1 MSQENVEIV
10 RGALESAAPLSDY
23 ERLAPDAEFTDL
35 PDQRLLQGM
44 EELRA
49 FRDSGPWGR
58 SATLTPERYFD
69 VDDEHVLAFVRIKA
83 VGQRSGT
90 PVDLAFAHEFTLHDG
105 LIVRMKVHLDRDRVL
120 ADLGLSDQDDSA
132 NSPRSGALD

>member
-10 RGALESAAPLSDY
+10 RGALESAAPLSDS
-23 ERLAPDAEFTDL
+23 EWFAPDADFDFTDL
-35 PDQRLLQGM
+35 PDQRLLRGV

-69 VDDEHVLAFVRIKA
+69 VDDERVLAFVRMKA
-83 VGQRSGT
+83 VGQQSGT
-90 PVDLAFAHEFTLHDG
+90 PVDFAVAHEFTLRHG
-105 LIVRMKVHLDRDRVL
+105 LIVRLKVHLDRDRALKAV
-120 ADLGLSDQDDSA
+120 GLEE
-132 NSPRSGALD
+132 

>member
-10 RGALESAAPLSDY
+10 RGALESDAPLSDY
-23 ERLAPDAEFTDL
+23 ERFAPDAEFDFTDL
-35 PDQRLLQGM
+35 PDQRLLRGV

-69 VDDEHVLAFVRIKA
+69 VDDERVLAFVRIKA

-90 PVDLAFAHEFTLHDG
+90 PVDLAFAHEFTLRRG
-105 LIVRMKVHLDRDRVL
+105 LIVRMKIHLDRDRAL
-120 ADLGLSDQDDSA
+120 ADLGLED
-132 NSPRSGALD
+132 